1 MRILI
6 TGGLGFQGSHLAEHF
21 HKKGHEITILNT
33 FSNRA
38 KTLLEQFNL
47 PWHCVWGSITD
58 RELVEKT
65 IRDHDVVFHLA
76 VKPLGMS
83 FDKPEEVV
91 KVNDYGT
98 YLVARTCTELK
109 CKMIHVSSSEAYG
122 TAMKKTMS
130 EDHPLLPTTIFL
142 LPIFPVAPLPG
153 KDLNSF
159 TSGISSF
166 LFLA

>member
-1 MRILI
+1 MKRTAVI
-6 TGGLGFQGSHLAEHF
+6 TGGAGFIGSSLV
-21 HKKGHEITILNT
+21 KKLEENNYKTITYDDY
-33 FSNRA
+33 SNASGR
-38 KTLLEQFNL
+38 LNL
-47 PWHCVWGSITD
+47 PKGVKIVRGSVLD
-58 RELVEKT
+58 VNKFKT
-65 IRDHDVVFHLA
+65 VCKKADVVFHLA

-130 EDHPLLPTTIFL
+130 EDHPLLPTTI
-142 LPIFPVAPLPG
+142 
-153 KDLNSF
+153 
-159 TSGISSF
+159 
-166 LFLA
+166 